1 MEAKRKEAYE
11 IIQDLGT
18 EFKVDIRKH
27 FGKSYT
33 QVSTEQLWQYIN
45 DNTEEQIEA
54 INPEFANWI
63 YDSLKDAASS
73 HLVAADDI
81 IVLADQLAELGAR
94 LHEME
99 IAD

>member
-45 DNTEEQIEA
+45 DNTGG
-54 INPEFANWI
+54 
-63 YDSLKDAASS
+63 
-73 HLVAADDI
+73 ADR
-81 IVLADQLAELGAR
+81 GY
-94 LHEME
+94 
-99 IAD
+99 